1 MLFVFILSKLEEKIY
16 NIPLFIFFFLF
27 FFVLFVSLILV
38 MKMTFYLSYIPKL
51 AVILWYV
58 LFLKLM
64 INSRYEKSM
73 MLNS

>member
-16 NIPLFIFFFLF
+16 NIPLFIF